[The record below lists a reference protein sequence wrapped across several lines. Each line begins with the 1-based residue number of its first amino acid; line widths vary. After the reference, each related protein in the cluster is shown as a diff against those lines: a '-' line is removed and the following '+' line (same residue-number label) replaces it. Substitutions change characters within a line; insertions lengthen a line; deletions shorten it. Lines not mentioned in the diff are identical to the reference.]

1 MDFKVVGSVS
11 NLRNP
16 RKNCTVSL
24 ITLDE
29 LIPGIIKTV
38 TAHNT
43 SWNFILRPGQ
53 SWTQRDGDL
62 VCFLG
67 NYNRLHSQNITS
79 FLLCENRKEGENF
92 VFITVCQSF
101 CPHSDFQ
108 TSLKTFF
115 VCSVLNIKVLRSPSF
130 FPLKCNVTKMR
141 K

>member
-29 LIPGIIKTV
+29 LIPGIIKAV

-53 SWTQRDGDL
+53 S
-62 VCFLG
+62 
-67 NYNRLHSQNITS
+67 
-79 FLLCENRKEGENF
+79 
-92 VFITVCQSF
+92 
-101 CPHSDFQ
+101 
-108 TSLKTFF
+108 
-115 VCSVLNIKVLRSPSF
+115 
-130 FPLKCNVTKMR
+130 
-141 K
+141 